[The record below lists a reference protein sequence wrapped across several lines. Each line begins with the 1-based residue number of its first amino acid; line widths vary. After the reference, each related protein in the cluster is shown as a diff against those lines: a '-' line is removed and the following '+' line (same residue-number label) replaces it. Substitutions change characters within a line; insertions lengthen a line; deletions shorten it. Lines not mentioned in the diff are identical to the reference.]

1 MSGHSKWHS
10 IKHAKGI
17 ADAKRGQLFTRLTR
31 EIIIAARE
39 GGGSPE
45 ANFKLRLAV
54 QKARDANMPMDN
66 IDRAIKRGT
75 GELEGGSMVE
85 LMMEG
90 YGPGGV
96 AILVQALT
104 DNRNRALQEIR
115 NAFNKNNGN
124 LSESGSVAWL
134 FEQRGVI
141 NVKVGGKDPDEVGLV
156 AIDAGAD
163 DVNTEGDNIEVY
175 TRPDALENVRKTL
188 TEQNI
193 EVESAEVSMIAKQ
206 TVSLDEK
213 NAFRVLRLL
222 DRLEELDDVQSVSSN
237 ADFSNEV
244 WEKYQSGERM
254 PV

>member
-39 GGGSPE
+39 GGGNPE

-75 GELEGGSMVE
+75 GDLEGGSMVE

-96 AILVQALT
+96 AILVQAMT

-134 FEQRGVI
+134 FEQKGI
-141 NVKVGGKDPDEVGLV
+141 LTVKTGGKDPDEVGLV

-163 DVNTEGDNIEVY
+163 DAKTEGDSVEVY
-175 TRPDALENVRKTL
+175 TRPDALEGVRKAL
-188 TEQNI
+188 TDQNI

-206 TVSLDEK
+206 TVSLDDK
-213 NAFRVLRLL
+213 NAFRVLRLM

-237 ADFSNEV
+237 ADFTDEI
-244 WEKYQSGERM
+244 WEQYQSGEKL